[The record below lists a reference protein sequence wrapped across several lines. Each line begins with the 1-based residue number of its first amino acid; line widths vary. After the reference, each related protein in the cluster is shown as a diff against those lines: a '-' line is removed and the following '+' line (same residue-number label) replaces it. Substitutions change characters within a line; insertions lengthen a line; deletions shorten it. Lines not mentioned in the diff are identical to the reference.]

1 MFEGDAPPGVL
12 GKVGGVCRACGRSAR
27 KAAAV
32 VHGARR
38 ANLDPNYRGHFLDR
52 IVTSLPLLVAAL
64 RDSEVQMSTLMK
76 IFLILSMTTIIVI
89 TMTTMM
95 VLVLM
100 KTTTMTMR
108 LVNM

>member
-1 MFEGDAPPGVL
+1 MYRAV
-12 GKVGGVCRACGRSAR
+12 KVS
-27 KAAAV
+27 
-32 VHGARR
+32 
-38 ANLDPNYRGHFLDR
+38 LE
-52 IVTSLPLLVAAL
+52 SLPRLVAAL
-64 RDSEVQMSTLMK
+64 LDSEVQMSTWMK

-95 VLVLM
+95 VLVLL

>member
-1 MFEGDAPPGVL
+1 MYQAV
-12 GKVGGVCRACGRSAR
+12 KV
-27 KAAAV
+27 
-32 VHGARR
+32 
-38 ANLDPNYRGHFLDR
+38 
-52 IVTSLPLLVAAL
+52 SLELLVAAL
-64 RDSEVQMSTLMK
+64 RDSEVQMSTWMK

-89 TMTTMM
+89 TMTTIVM